1 MSGLSLKKYRK
12 SLSATF
18 IVTCALT
25 LTACSSSSVRAP
37 VIQQSLLT
45 ECGELPELSGGSGAD
60 VLPVMIQWAAM
71 YNECAERHNALAGEL
86 SKR

>member
-1 MSGLSLKKYRK
+1 MSELSLKKYRK
-12 SLSATF
+12 SLSVMF
-18 IVTCALT
+18 IATCALT
-25 LTACSSSSVRAP
+25 LMACSSSNAP
-37 VIQQSLLT
+37 APAIQQSLLT
-45 ECGELPELSGGSGAD
+45 ECGELPRLSGGTGSD